1 MNHPVIIAGGGPV
14 GLLLA
19 FDLGRAGVPSV
30 VLEERAEHHSNEH
43 VGTFHSRLV
52 DVFTERGLMDELGEQ
67 PKWPALHF
75 GMVWL
80 DLSKLESEYNL
91 LVSQTQIERT
101 LQEQASK
108 AGADVRRGHRV
119 TGYSQD
125 ESGVNVQVNG
135 PDGEY
140 ELRGEY
146 LVGADGRDSLV
157 RELAGI
163 GVTRKGKSWYGIL
176 GDFASYDGEFEAGVR
191 KGGVFGA
198 LPEGTGRWRLQ
209 TVEFDRDAPD
219 ESVPPTSAELM
230 ENIKR
235 VTGEDKHVG
244 DPLWIRRYVGTT
256 QLAERYREGRVFLV
270 GEAAHHYVPT
280 ASHGLNTGL
289 NDAVNLAWKLTAAM
303 QGWAPEGLLDSYH
316 TERHLAGFRACQ
328 AAQAQMALIH
338 PLDKVEALREVFEEL
353 VKVDEVNSK
362 LATWSTDIEYPVR
375 TEGDLPV
382 VGHRVPHVPLKT
394 ADGETSTGQALS
406 AGRGVLFDL
415 SQGAELG
422 DLAGWQGR
430 VDVVRAQ
437 PTEDLNAPALLVRP
451 DGWVVWAGDDA
462 QSLSTA
468 LHTWFG
474 EPSAN

>member
-1 MNHPVIIAGGGPV
+1 MNYPVIIAGGGPV

-19 FDLGRAGVPSV
+19 FDLGRAGVPAV
-30 VLEERAEHHSNEH
+30 VLEERVEHHANEH

-52 DVFTERGLMDELGEQ
+52 DVFTERGLLDKLGEQ

-80 DLSKLESEYNL
+80 DLTKLESEYNL
-91 LVSQTQIERT
+91 LVSQTAIERM
-101 LQEQASK
+101 LQAQAAE
-108 AGADVRRGHRV
+108 AGADVRRGHTV

-125 ESGVNVQVNG
+125 DSGVTVQVRCA
-135 PDGEY
+135 DGDY
-140 ELRGEY
+140 ELRGAY
-146 LVGADGRDSLV
+146 LVGCDGRDSLV

-163 GVTRKGKSWYGIL
+163 GVSRRGKSWYGIL

-191 KGGVFGA
+191 AGGVFGA

-209 TVEFDRDAPD
+209 TVEFDIQAPP
-219 ESVPPTSAELM
+219 ESVPPTSEELM
-230 ENIKR
+230 RNIKR
-235 VTGEDKHVG
+235 VTGEDKKVG
-244 DPLWIRRYVGTT
+244 EPLWIRRYAGTT
-256 QLAERYREGRVFLV
+256 QLAERYREGRVFIA

-289 NDAVNLAWKLTAAM
+289 GDAVNLAWKLAAAVK
-303 QGWAPEGLLDSYH
+303 GWAPEGLLDSYH
-316 TERHLAGFRACQ
+316 AERHVAGFRACQ

-338 PLDKVEALREVFEEL
+338 PLEKVEALREVVADL
-353 VKVDEVNSK
+353 VKIDEVNYR

-375 TEGDLPV
+375 AEGDLPI

-394 ADGETSTGQALS
+394 DCGDSGTGEAL
-406 AGRGVLFDL
+406 AGGRGVVFDL
-415 SQGAELG
+415 SRGAQLG
-422 DLAGWQGR
+422 DLSGWQDR

-437 PTEDLNAPALLVRP
+437 PAEELDAPALLVRP

-462 QSLSTA
+462 QGLAAA
-468 LHTWFG
+468 LTTWFG
-474 EPSAN
+474 DPSTN

>member
-19 FDLGRAGVPSV
+19 FDLGRAGIPSV
-30 VLEERAEHHSNEH
+30 VLEERVEHHADEH

-52 DVFTERGLMDELGEQ
+52 DVFNERGLLEKLGEA

-80 DLSKLESEYNL
+80 DLTKLESEYNL
-91 LVSQTQIERT
+91 LVSQTLIERK
-101 LQEQASK
+101 LEEEAAK
-108 AGADVRRGHRV
+108 VGADVRRGHKV

-125 ESGVNVQVNG
+125 ATGVTVQVTG
-135 PDGEY
+135 GDGGY

-176 GDFASYDGEFEAGVR
+176 GDFASYSGEFEAGVR
-191 KGGVFGA
+191 EGGVFGA
-198 LPEGTGRWRLQ
+198 LPEGDTGRWRLQ
-209 TVEFDRDAPD
+209 TVEFDRDAPP

-235 VTGEDKHVG
+235 VTGKDMQVG
-244 DPLWIRRYVGTT
+244 DPLWIRRYTGTT
-256 QLAERYREGRVFLV
+256 QLADRYREGRVFLA

-280 ASHGLNTGL
+280 ASHGLNTGI
-289 NDAVNLAWKLTAAM
+289 NDAVNLAWKLAAAIK
-303 QGWAPEGLLDSYH
+303 GWAPEGLLDSYH

-328 AAQAQMALIH
+328 AAQAQMSLIH
-338 PLDKVEALREVFEEL
+338 PLDKVEALREVFEEV
-353 VKVDEVNSK
+353 VKVDEVNRM

-375 TEGDLPV
+375 GEGDLPV
-382 VGHRVPHVPLKT
+382 VGHRVLHVPLKT
-394 ADGETSTGQALS
+394 ESGETNTGEALS
-406 AGRGVLFDL
+406 AGRGVVFDL
-415 SQGAELG
+415 GAGLG
-422 DLAGWQGR
+422 DVSGWQDR

-437 PTEDLNAPALLVRP
+437 PTEELAAPALLVRP

-462 QSLSTA
+462 ESLSAA
-468 LHTWFG
+468 LRTWFG
-474 EPSAN
+474 EPSAA